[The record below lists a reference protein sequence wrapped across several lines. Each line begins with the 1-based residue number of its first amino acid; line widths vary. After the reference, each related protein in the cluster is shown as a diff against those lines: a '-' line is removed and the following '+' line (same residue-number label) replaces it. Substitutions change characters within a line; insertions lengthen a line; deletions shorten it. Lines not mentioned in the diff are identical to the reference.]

1 MIPMRV
7 YTHPT
12 CATCP
17 QAIQLAQQTAAE
29 NPDVELRFIS
39 LGSARGRDAAKAEQV
54 LSVPTVFVGDQRFT
68 GVPRR
73 DELAA
78 AIEEQR
84 LYEYEEM
91 NLA

>member
-1 MIPMRV
+1 MIPIRV

-17 QAIQLAQQTAAE
+17 QAIQLTQQTAAE
-29 NPDVELRFIS
+29 NHDVELRIIS
-39 LGSARGRDAAKAEQV
+39 LGSARGREAAKAAQV
-54 LSVPTVFVGDQRFT
+54 LSVPTVFVGEHRFS

-73 DELAA
+73 DELMA

-84 LYEYEEM
+84 FYE
-91 NLA
+91 